1 MHNDSDFDLPIIE
14 SEIIQSVEISRGNA
28 KASQYVVSPV
38 TMLFVTVITCF
49 AVVYNRRRARMV
61 RLIGKVPGPAA
72 MPIVGNAIECNVDHD
87 GRCGHIWICVFF
99 FLIFIIVLFCKKK
112 HNFIVYNY
120 VED

>member
-87 GRCGHIWICVFF
+87 GRCGHVWICGVFNLSWLLYF
-99 FLIFIIVLFCKKK
+99 SVKKK
-112 HNFIVYNY
+112 SL
-120 VED
+120 